1 MTEVEA
7 WRKVD
12 QLWQSKGLAETDN
25 IKLDMARPFME
36 AYIKEVKNVDTVDEG
51 LLQHI
56 FNEIDEEGD
65 QTLSWQEMFEFLKKK
80 DFKEP

>member
-12 QLWQSKGLAETDN
+12 QLWQSKGLGETDN
-25 IKLDMARPFME
+25 IKLDMAGPFME

-51 LLQHI
+51 LL
-56 FNEIDEEGD
+56 
-65 QTLSWQEMFEFLKKK
+65 
-80 DFKEP
+80 